1 MKQIMAP
8 IPSPFKALF
17 GWLHRLFGVSVM
29 GRLNFE
35 RGFYVGGVHVTPELM
50 RELNEMVGGNT
61 SRKRSPNVKSRD
73 APVKED
79 SAMKE

>member
-35 RGFYVGGVHVTPELM
+35 RGFYVGGVQVTPELV
-50 RELNEMVGGNT
+50 RELNDLVYGNT
-61 SRKRSPNVKSRD
+61 SRKRAPNVKSRD
-73 APVKED
+73 APLKED